1 MDIVKCYWKGSE
13 DVTPET
19 KMVSL
24 EEFLEMDKVEDRLE
38 YFNGEVIYLPSPS
51 VDHQRILLN
60 IAAEF
65 RNYFRSKSCEVFISP
80 LDVWLT
86 NKEKTAKVKVQPDL
100 IVICDKTGL
109 MENAYE
115 GVPVLVIEIISTSN
129 QTHDRIRKYSTY
141 MEFGI
146 KEYWMVN
153 PKLKTIEVY
162 IFEEDEYKQVAIY
175 KGSDC
180 AASQIFDGL
189 DILLEEVFS
198 KEQD

>member
-1 MDIVKCYWKGSE
+1 MTLEKKIL
-13 DVTPET
+13 
-19 KMVSL
+19 SL
-24 EEFLEMDKVEDRLE
+24 EEFLQMDKENEHRLE
-38 YFNGEVIYLPSPS
+38 YFDGEVVYLESPS
-51 VDHQRILLN
+51 VEHQRVLLN

-65 RNYFRSKSCEVFISP
+65 RNYFRGKSCEVFISP

-86 NKEKTAKVKVQPDL
+86 NKEKTTKVKVQPDL

-115 GVPVLVIEIISTSN
+115 GVPALVIEIISTSN
-129 QTHDRIRKYSTY
+129 QAHDRIRKYSTY

-146 KEYWMVN
+146 NEYWMVN
-153 PKLKTIEVY
+153 PELKTVEVY
-162 IFEEDEYKQVAIY
+162 VLEEDEYKQAAIY

-189 DILLEEVFS
+189 NIHLKEVFS
-198 KEQD
+198 KN